1 MSIASAIAEEI
12 VDLKKI
18 RHGLHAHPELGF
30 QEHRTAQ
37 VIADELQRLGIP
49 FHANIGKTGLVGVIK
64 GLRGAGRKSVGLR
77 ADMDAL
83 PLQECTGLAYQSSTP
98 GRMHACGHDGHVT
111 MLLAAARYLQAHRD
125 FEGTVYLIFQPGEE
139 GYAGAREM
147 VEDGLFE
154 QFNADEIYA
163 LHNWPSLPIGT
174 VSIVDGPAMGATDRI
189 RIRIR
194 GVGGHGGVAPHR
206 AIDPVLIAGHLI
218 VAMQSIVSRN
228 LDPLE
233 SGVVSLCGIKGGT
246 MDGFAVIPDEVEIVG
261 TCRSLNPEVQNLL
274 EKRVNEVVQ
283 GVVATFGATAT
294 VEYERLFP
302 MVINSSAEA
311 QFANEVAKEILGV
324 ENVVAIPKPSL
335 GGEDFSF
342 MLQKKPG
349 AYIHLG
355 TGVGKNDYGL
365 HNPNFDFNDD
375 AIPIGGA
382 LLARLAERSLQ
393 KAAQTD

>member
-1 MSIASAIAEEI
+1 MSIVSAIAEDIEE
-12 VDLKKI
+12 LKEI

-30 QEHRTAQ
+30 EEHRTAG
-37 VIADELQRLGIP
+37 VIADELRRLGIP
-49 FHANIGKTGLVGVIK
+49 FHSNIGKTGLVGIIK
-64 GLRGAGRKSVGLR
+64 GQLGESRKSVGLR

-83 PLQECTGLAYQSSTP
+83 PLQECTGLAYQSNTP

-111 MLLAAARYLQAHRD
+111 MLLAAARYLQANRD
-125 FEGTVYLIFQPGEE
+125 FDGTVYLIFQPGEE

-154 QFNADEIYA
+154 RFDADEIYA
-163 LHNWPSLPIGT
+163 MHNWPSLPIGT

-206 AIDPVLIAGHLI
+206 AIDPVLVAGHLI

-228 LDPLE
+228 IDPLE
-233 SGVVSLCGIKGGT
+233 SGVVSLCGIQGGNL
-246 MDGFAVIPDEVEIVG
+246 DGFAVIPDEVELVG
-261 TCRSLNPEVQNLL
+261 TCRSLKPEVQDLL
-274 EKRVNEVVQ
+274 EKRVNEIVQ
-283 GVVATFGATAT
+283 GVAATFGASAEVT
-294 VEYERLFP
+294 YERLFP
-302 MVINSSAEA
+302 MVINASPQAR
-311 QFANEVAKEILGV
+311 FANEVARELLGI
-324 ENVVAIPKPSL
+324 ENVVAIPRPSL

-355 TGVGKNDYGL
+355 TAVGKNDHGL

-382 LLARLAERSLQ
+382 LLAALARRSLQ
-393 KAAQTD
+393 QRS